1 MDSTR
6 QFTAAEQAYYSQLD
20 EDVTTGRIGTVRRGT
35 PRDGSRISDDEL
47 DAILRGRPGL
57 GRDHATGTGRS
68 PRRQVRLPE
77 STNDALRYLEVGV
90 SVDGTGRRT
99 IFHAMEVTDLYRH
112 LVPPSER

>member
-77 STNDALRYLEVGV
+77 STNDALDAYVREHNTTASAVIRDAVEAYLATTGPVG
-90 SVDGTGRRT
+90 
-99 IFHAMEVTDLYRH
+99 
-112 LVPPSER
+112 

>member
-47 DAILRGRPGL
+47 DAILRGRPGR
-57 GRDHATGTGRS
+57 GRAPAPRPRAGAGPSGGTRS
-68 PRRQVRLPE
+68 
-77 STNDALRYLEVGV
+77 SD
-90 SVDGTGRRT
+90 VD
-99 IFHAMEVTDLYRH
+99 EEQ
-112 LVPPSER
+112 S

>member
-47 DAILRGRPGL
+47 DAILRGRPG
-57 GRDHATGTGRS
+57 RS

-77 STNDALRYLEVGV
+77 STNDALDAYVREHNTTASAVIRDAVEAYLATTGPVG
-90 SVDGTGRRT
+90 
-99 IFHAMEVTDLYRH
+99 
-112 LVPPSER
+112 

>member
-1 MDSTR
+1 MDSPR

-20 EDVTTGRIGTVRRGT
+20 EDVTAGRIGTVRRGT

-77 STNDALRYLEVGV
+77 RTPPLTGPAVGCWWQDPHGVALTILVG
-90 SVDGTGRRT
+90 S
-99 IFHAMEVTDLYRH
+99 
-112 LVPPSER
+112 LVGLRGSLV